1 MNQRIRDFE
10 RQSKLELYSLGK
22 DRANWESALNT
33 FAELIVQECADL
45 AGCNGHVSGFSL
57 GDLLKEHFEINRDDI

>member
-1 MNQRIRDFE
+1 MNPRIRDFE
-10 RQSKLELYSLGK
+10 RQSKLELYSLGL

-33 FAELIVQECADL
+33 FAELIVQECAEL

-57 GDLLKEHFEINRDDI
+57 GDLLKEHFEINHDDN